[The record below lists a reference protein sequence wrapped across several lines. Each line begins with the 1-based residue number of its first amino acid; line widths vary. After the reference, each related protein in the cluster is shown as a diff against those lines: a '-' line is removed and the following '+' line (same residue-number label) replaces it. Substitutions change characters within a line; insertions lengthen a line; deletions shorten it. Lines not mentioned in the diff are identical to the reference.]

1 MIKKHLI
8 LLELK
13 RGLAQMIVIKRDGR
27 KVEFDLSKIIS
38 AINKAVISAG
48 TGVGIPKKVADMVL
62 KTLQEENK
70 DEVSIEHIQDLV
82 EISLM
87 KLNPDVAKCYILYR
101 DTRSRERSRRS
112 EINKKIAELI
122 KIDASESDTKREN
135 ANIDGDTMCGSML
148 KIGGTVTKE
157 YFFNNIIDTRFKKLH
172 EDGQIHIH
180 DADLALFTINCL
192 HIDLKKLLAD
202 GFSTGH
208 GFLRSPTTIQSAAT
222 LACIALQSNQN
233 DCFGGQAYPSIDY
246 DLAPYVA
253 KSFVRNVVEHLRS
266 ILSMTEPKHVYDYTG
281 YKTDV
286 LPVLDKYIKK
296 HGHIINYDDS
306 KIIRY
311 TLSDYLKKVDS
322 HFELTED
329 VFDKIWEC
337 AYTKTDRDTYQAME
351 AMQHNFCTLQ
361 SRSGGQTP
369 FSSINFGTDT
379 SEEGRMVTKNI
390 LLNVKAGL
398 GSGETAIFP
407 ISIFKILKGVTDKG
421 SKNYD
426 LFRLACEVSAVRAF
440 PNFVNVSAPMNFK
453 YYVPGRPETEI
464 ATMGALTGDSVI
476 YLNYKDAV
484 PVPSDS
490 AIYFE
495 NIKFKEMERFLVS
508 HNLTKTK
515 EPIKFD
521 ENTYY
526 YNLVPGVRTHDSG
539 VICRLFPEGTEIKKF
554 MVFKDPNLKW
564 LKIKYRAYSALGSD
578 QRVIIV
584 TDDHPLPVKKD
595 GDKRF
600 VRTLARDIQVGDQL
614 LSSISLS
621 DNFCAYSCEVTEIVE
636 LHEQYIGYDI
646 ETSTD
651 RFDVDGIVSHNCRTR
666 VIGNH
671 YDKNHQQTSGRGNLF
686 FTTINLPYIALEALE
701 KYPDDEALRYHE
713 FMKILDERIDDAMEV
728 NRQRFE
734 YISHR
739 KAKNLPFLMG
749 QHLYIGSE
757 NLGPEDEIGEVI
769 KQGSISVGF
778 IGLAETLTALF
789 GKHHG
794 ESEKSQQYGLAI
806 VGHMND
812 LMHKFSEEENMNY
825 SLFATPAEGCSG
837 RLLKACRKRFG
848 IVPGVTDKL
857 YFTNSIHVPVS
868 YKISAFDK
876 VNIEAPYHP
885 LCEAGI
891 IGYIELDYDAT
902 KNIDAFE
909 TLVNHMADSGM
920 TYFSI
925 NHPVDHDPVCGYF
938 GYIPVGGVCPRC
950 GRKEGEGV
958 TVRKLLSLKSYSP
971 TPEFAIDR
979 DMLELDD
986 IVPNDL

>member
-1 MIKKHLI
+1 
-8 LLELK
+8 
-13 RGLAQMIVIKRDGR
+13 MIVIKRDGR

-38 AINKAVISAG
+38 ATSKAVISAG
-48 TGVGIPKKVADMVL
+48 TGIGIPKKVADMVL
-62 KTLQEENK
+62 ETLQKENNA
-70 DEVSIEHIQDLV
+70 EITIEHIQDLV

-101 DTRSRERSRRS
+101 DTRSRERSKRS

-157 YFFNNIIDTRFKKLH
+157 YFFDNIIDTRFKKLH
-172 EDGQIHIH
+172 ENGQIHIH

-192 HIDLKKLLAD
+192 HINLKKLLAE

-208 GFLRSPTTIQSAAT
+208 GYLRSPTTIQSAAT

-266 ILSMTEPKHVYDYTG
+266 ILSMTEPEDVYNYTG

-296 HGHIINYDDS
+296 NEHIMNYDGY
-306 KIIRY
+306 KIIRH
-311 TLSDYLKKVDS
+311 TLSDYLKKKGS
-322 HFELTED
+322 TFELTTD
-329 VFDKIWEC
+329 IFDKIC
-337 AYTKTDRDTYQAME
+337 KYALSKTDRDTYQAME

-453 YYVPGRPETEI
+453 YYIPGRPETEI
-464 ATMGALTGDSVI
+464 ATMG
-476 YLNYKDAV
+476 
-484 PVPSDS
+484 
-490 AIYFE
+490 
-495 NIKFKEMERFLVS
+495 
-508 HNLTKTK
+508 
-515 EPIKFD
+515 
-521 ENTYY
+521 
-526 YNLVPGVRTHDSG
+526 
-539 VICRLFPEGTEIKKF
+539 
-554 MVFKDPNLKW
+554 
-564 LKIKYRAYSALGSD
+564 
-578 QRVIIV
+578 
-584 TDDHPLPVKKD
+584 
-595 GDKRF
+595 
-600 VRTLARDIQVGDQL
+600 
-614 LSSISLS
+614 
-621 DNFCAYSCEVTEIVE
+621 
-636 LHEQYIGYDI
+636 
-646 ETSTD
+646 
-651 RFDVDGIVSHNCRTR
+651 CRTR

-671 YDKNHQQTSGRGNLF
+671 YDKNHQQTTGRGNLF

-701 KYPDDEALRYHE
+701 KYPDDEAARYHE

-794 ESEKSQQYGLAI
+794 ESEKSQQYGLTI
-806 VGHMND
+806 IGHMND

-857 YFTNSIHVPVS
+857 YLTNSVHVPVS

-909 TLVNHMADSGM
+909 TLVNYMADSGM

-979 DMLELDD
+979 DMLALDD
-986 IVPNDL
+986 AVPNDL

>member
-38 AINKAVISAG
+38 ATSKAVISAG
-48 TGVGIPKKVADMVL
+48 TGIGIPKKVADMVL
-62 KTLQEENK
+62 ETLQKENN
-70 DEVSIEHIQDLV
+70 DEITIEHIQDLV

-101 DTRSRERSRRS
+101 DTRSRERSKRS

-157 YFFNNIIDTRFKKLH
+157 YFFDNIIDTRFKKLH
-172 EDGQIHIH
+172 ENGQIHIH

-192 HIDLKKLLAD
+192 HINLKKLLAE

-208 GFLRSPTTIQSAAT
+208 GYLRSPTTIQSAAT

-266 ILSMTEPKHVYDYTG
+266 ILSMTEPEDVYNYTG

-296 HGHIINYDDS
+296 HEHIMNYDGYE
-306 KIIRY
+306 IIRH
-311 TLSDYLKKVDS
+311 TLSDYLKKKGS
-322 HFELTED
+322 TFELTTD
-329 VFDKIWEC
+329 IFDKIC
-337 AYTKTDRDTYQAME
+337 KYALSKTDRDTYQAME

-421 SKNYD
+421 NKNYD

-464 ATMGALTGDSVI
+464 ATMG
-476 YLNYKDAV
+476 
-484 PVPSDS
+484 
-490 AIYFE
+490 
-495 NIKFKEMERFLVS
+495 
-508 HNLTKTK
+508 
-515 EPIKFD
+515 
-521 ENTYY
+521 
-526 YNLVPGVRTHDSG
+526 
-539 VICRLFPEGTEIKKF
+539 
-554 MVFKDPNLKW
+554 
-564 LKIKYRAYSALGSD
+564 
-578 QRVIIV
+578 
-584 TDDHPLPVKKD
+584 
-595 GDKRF
+595 
-600 VRTLARDIQVGDQL
+600 
-614 LSSISLS
+614 
-621 DNFCAYSCEVTEIVE
+621 
-636 LHEQYIGYDI
+636 
-646 ETSTD
+646 
-651 RFDVDGIVSHNCRTR
+651 CRTR

-701 KYPDDEALRYHE
+701 KYPDDEAARYHE

-794 ESEKSQQYGLAI
+794 ESEKSQQYGLTI
-806 VGHMND
+806 IGHMND

-857 YFTNSIHVPVS
+857 YLTNSVHVPVS

-909 TLVNHMADSGM
+909 TLVNYMADSGM

-958 TVRKLLSLKSYSP
+958 TVRKLLSLRSYSP

-986 IVPNDL
+986 VVPNEL

>member
-1 MIKKHLI
+1 
-8 LLELK
+8 
-13 RGLAQMIVIKRDGR
+13 MIVIKRDGR

-38 AINKAVISAG
+38 ATSKAVISAG
-48 TGVGIPKKVADMVL
+48 TGIGIPKKVADMVL
-62 KTLQEENK
+62 ETLQKENN
-70 DEVSIEHIQDLV
+70 DEITIEHIQDLV

-101 DTRSRERSRRS
+101 DTRSRERSKRS

-157 YFFNNIIDTRFKKLH
+157 YFFDNIIDTRFKKLH
-172 EDGQIHIH
+172 ENGQIHIH

-192 HIDLKKLLAD
+192 HINLKKLLAE

-208 GFLRSPTTIQSAAT
+208 GYLRSPTTIQSAAT

-266 ILSMTEPKHVYDYTG
+266 ILSMTEPEDVYDYTG

-296 HGHIINYDDS
+296 NEHIMNYDGY
-306 KIIRY
+306 KIIRH
-311 TLSDYLKKVDS
+311 TLSDYLKKKGS
-322 HFELTED
+322 TFELTTD
-329 VFDKIWEC
+329 IFDKIC
-337 AYTKTDRDTYQAME
+337 KYALSKTDRDTYQAME

-464 ATMGALTGDSVI
+464 ATMG
-476 YLNYKDAV
+476 
-484 PVPSDS
+484 
-490 AIYFE
+490 
-495 NIKFKEMERFLVS
+495 
-508 HNLTKTK
+508 
-515 EPIKFD
+515 
-521 ENTYY
+521 
-526 YNLVPGVRTHDSG
+526 
-539 VICRLFPEGTEIKKF
+539 
-554 MVFKDPNLKW
+554 
-564 LKIKYRAYSALGSD
+564 
-578 QRVIIV
+578 
-584 TDDHPLPVKKD
+584 
-595 GDKRF
+595 
-600 VRTLARDIQVGDQL
+600 
-614 LSSISLS
+614 
-621 DNFCAYSCEVTEIVE
+621 
-636 LHEQYIGYDI
+636 
-646 ETSTD
+646 
-651 RFDVDGIVSHNCRTR
+651 CRTR

-671 YDKNHQQTSGRGNLF
+671 YDKNHQQTTGRGNLF

-701 KYPDDEALRYHE
+701 KYPDDEAARYHE

-794 ESEKSQQYGLAI
+794 ESEKSQQYGLTI
-806 VGHMND
+806 IGHMND

-857 YFTNSIHVPVS
+857 YLTNSVHVPVS

-909 TLVNHMADSGM
+909 TLVNYMADSGM

-958 TVRKLLSLKSYSP
+958 TVRKLLSLRSYSP

-979 DMLELDD
+979 DMLALDD
-986 IVPNDL
+986 AVPNEL

>member
-1 MIKKHLI
+1 
-8 LLELK
+8 
-13 RGLAQMIVIKRDGR
+13 MIVIKRDGR

-38 AINKAVISAG
+38 ATSKAVISAG
-48 TGVGIPKKVADMVL
+48 TGIGIPKKVADMVL
-62 KTLQEENK
+62 KTLQEENN
-70 DEVSIEHIQDLV
+70 DEITIEHIQDLV
-82 EISLM
+82 EVSLM

-101 DTRSRERSRRS
+101 DTRSRERSKRS

-157 YFFNNIIDTRFKKLH
+157 YFFDNIIDTRFKKLH
-172 EDGQIHIH
+172 ENGQIHIH

-192 HIDLKKLLAD
+192 HINLKKLLAE

-208 GFLRSPTTIQSAAT
+208 GYLRSPTTIQSAAT

-266 ILSMTEPKHVYDYTG
+266 ILSMTEPEDVYNYTG

-296 HGHIINYDDS
+296 NEHIMNYDGY
-306 KIIRY
+306 KIIRH
-311 TLSDYLKKVDS
+311 TLSDYLKKKGS
-322 HFELTED
+322 TFELTTD
-329 VFDKIWEC
+329 IFDKIC
-337 AYTKTDRDTYQAME
+337 KYALSKTDRDTYQAME

-464 ATMGALTGDSVI
+464 ATMG
-476 YLNYKDAV
+476 
-484 PVPSDS
+484 
-490 AIYFE
+490 
-495 NIKFKEMERFLVS
+495 
-508 HNLTKTK
+508 
-515 EPIKFD
+515 
-521 ENTYY
+521 
-526 YNLVPGVRTHDSG
+526 
-539 VICRLFPEGTEIKKF
+539 
-554 MVFKDPNLKW
+554 
-564 LKIKYRAYSALGSD
+564 
-578 QRVIIV
+578 
-584 TDDHPLPVKKD
+584 
-595 GDKRF
+595 
-600 VRTLARDIQVGDQL
+600 
-614 LSSISLS
+614 
-621 DNFCAYSCEVTEIVE
+621 
-636 LHEQYIGYDI
+636 
-646 ETSTD
+646 
-651 RFDVDGIVSHNCRTR
+651 CRTR

-701 KYPDDEALRYHE
+701 KYPDDEAARYHE

-794 ESEKSQQYGLAI
+794 ESEKSQQYGLTI
-806 VGHMND
+806 IGHMND

-848 IVPGVTDKL
+848 IVPGVTDKPYL
-857 YFTNSIHVPVS
+857 TNSVHVPVS

-909 TLVNHMADSGM
+909 TLVNYMADSGM

-958 TVRKLLSLKSYSP
+958 TVRKLLSLRSYSP

-979 DMLELDD
+979 DMLALDD
-986 IVPNDL
+986 AVPNDL

>member
-1 MIKKHLI
+1 
-8 LLELK
+8 
-13 RGLAQMIVIKRDGR
+13 MIVIKRDGR

-38 AINKAVISAG
+38 ATSKAVISAG
-48 TGVGIPKKVADMVL
+48 TGIGIPKKVADMVL
-62 KTLQEENK
+62 ETLQKENNA
-70 DEVSIEHIQDLV
+70 EITIEHIQDLV

-101 DTRSRERSRRS
+101 DTRSRERSKRS

-157 YFFNNIIDTRFKKLH
+157 YFFDNIIDTRFKKLH
-172 EDGQIHIH
+172 ENGQIHIH

-192 HIDLKKLLAD
+192 HINLKKLLAE

-208 GFLRSPTTIQSAAT
+208 GYLRSPTTIQSAAT

-266 ILSMTEPKHVYDYTG
+266 ILSMTEPEDVYNYTG

-296 HGHIINYDDS
+296 NEHIMNYDGY
-306 KIIRY
+306 KIIRH
-311 TLSDYLKKVDS
+311 TLSDYLKKKGS
-322 HFELTED
+322 TFELTTD
-329 VFDKIWEC
+329 IFDKIC
-337 AYTKTDRDTYQAME
+337 KYALSKTDRDTYQAME

-464 ATMGALTGDSVI
+464 ATMG
-476 YLNYKDAV
+476 
-484 PVPSDS
+484 
-490 AIYFE
+490 
-495 NIKFKEMERFLVS
+495 
-508 HNLTKTK
+508 
-515 EPIKFD
+515 
-521 ENTYY
+521 
-526 YNLVPGVRTHDSG
+526 
-539 VICRLFPEGTEIKKF
+539 
-554 MVFKDPNLKW
+554 
-564 LKIKYRAYSALGSD
+564 
-578 QRVIIV
+578 
-584 TDDHPLPVKKD
+584 
-595 GDKRF
+595 
-600 VRTLARDIQVGDQL
+600 
-614 LSSISLS
+614 
-621 DNFCAYSCEVTEIVE
+621 
-636 LHEQYIGYDI
+636 
-646 ETSTD
+646 
-651 RFDVDGIVSHNCRTR
+651 CRTR

-701 KYPDDEALRYHE
+701 KYPDDEAARYHE

-794 ESEKSQQYGLAI
+794 ESEKSQQYGLTI
-806 VGHMND
+806 IGHMND

-857 YFTNSIHVPVS
+857 YLTNSVHVPVS

-909 TLVNHMADSGM
+909 TLVNYMADSGM

-979 DMLELDD
+979 DMLALDD
-986 IVPNDL
+986 AVPNAL

>member
-1 MIKKHLI
+1 
-8 LLELK
+8 
-13 RGLAQMIVIKRDGR
+13 MIVIKRDGR

-38 AINKAVISAG
+38 ATSKAVVSAG
-48 TGVGIPKKVADMVL
+48 TGIGIPKKVADMVL
-62 KTLQEENK
+62 ETLQKENN
-70 DEVSIEHIQDLV
+70 DEISIEHIQDLV

-101 DTRSRERSRRS
+101 DTRSRERSKRS

-157 YFFNNIIDTRFKKLH
+157 YFFDNIIDTRFKKLH
-172 EDGQIHIH
+172 ENGQIHIH

-192 HIDLKKLLAD
+192 HINLKKLLAE

-208 GFLRSPTTIQSAAT
+208 GYLRSPTTIQSAAT

-322 HFELTED
+322 HFELTQD
-329 VFDKIWEC
+329 VFDKIWEY

-453 YYVPGRPETEI
+453 YYVPGKPETEI
-464 ATMGALTGDSVI
+464 ATMGALTGSSGIYIDFRKAFPNTSYSVN
-476 YLNYKDAV
+476 L
-484 PVPSDS
+484 
-490 AIYFE
+490 FE
-495 NIKFKEMERFLVS
+495 PNVTFEKMEKFLVS
-508 HNLTKTK
+508 RKLTETT

-526 YNLVPGVRTHDSG
+526 YNLVPGVQTADELSETG
-539 VICRLFPEGTEIKKF
+539 YATIKKF
-554 MVFKDPNLKW
+554 MVFKDPKLKW
-564 LKIKYRAYSALGSD
+564 LEIKYEITYTSYKKEIHS
-578 QRVIIV
+578 IIV
-584 TDDHPLPVKKD
+584 TDDHPLPIWKD
-595 GDKRF
+595 GAF
-600 VRTLARDIQVGDQL
+600 VRTLARDIQVNDRL
-614 LSSISLS
+614 T
-621 DNFCAYSCEVTEIVE
+621 SCTGRLNKVVEITE
-636 LHEQYIGYDI
+636 LTEQYVGYDI

-651 RFDVDGIVSHNCRTR
+651 RFNVNDIVSHNCRTR

-701 KYPDDEALRYHE
+701 KYPDDEATRYHE
-713 FMKILDERIDDAMEV
+713 FMRILDERIDDAMEV

-806 VGHMND
+806 IGHMND

-857 YFTNSIHVPVS
+857 YLTNSVHVPVS

-909 TLVNHMADSGM
+909 TLVNYMADSGM

-958 TVRKLLSLKSYSP
+958 TVRKLLSLRSYSP

-979 DMLELDD
+979 DMLALDD
-986 IVPNDL
+986 AVPNDL

>member
-526 YNLVPGVRTHDSG
+526 YNLVPGVRTRDSG

>member
-1 MIKKHLI
+1 
-8 LLELK
+8 
-13 RGLAQMIVIKRDGR
+13 MIVIKRDGR

-38 AINKAVISAG
+38 ATSKAVISAG
-48 TGVGIPKKVADMVL
+48 TGIGIPKKVADMVL
-62 KTLQEENK
+62 ETLQKENNA
-70 DEVSIEHIQDLV
+70 EITIEHIQDLV

-101 DTRSRERSRRS
+101 DTRSRERSKRS

-157 YFFNNIIDTRFKKLH
+157 YFFDNIIDTRFKKLH
-172 EDGQIHIH
+172 ENGQIHIH

-192 HIDLKKLLAD
+192 HINLKKLLAE

-208 GFLRSPTTIQSAAT
+208 GYLRSPTTIQSAAT

-266 ILSMTEPKHVYDYTG
+266 ILSMTEPEDVYDYTG

-296 HGHIINYDDS
+296 NEHIMNYDGY
-306 KIIRY
+306 KIIRH
-311 TLSDYLKKVDS
+311 TLSDYLKKKGS
-322 HFELTED
+322 TFELTTD
-329 VFDKIWEC
+329 IFDKIC
-337 AYTKTDRDTYQAME
+337 KYALSKTDRDTYQAME

-464 ATMGALTGDSVI
+464 ATMG
-476 YLNYKDAV
+476 
-484 PVPSDS
+484 
-490 AIYFE
+490 
-495 NIKFKEMERFLVS
+495 
-508 HNLTKTK
+508 
-515 EPIKFD
+515 
-521 ENTYY
+521 
-526 YNLVPGVRTHDSG
+526 
-539 VICRLFPEGTEIKKF
+539 
-554 MVFKDPNLKW
+554 
-564 LKIKYRAYSALGSD
+564 
-578 QRVIIV
+578 
-584 TDDHPLPVKKD
+584 
-595 GDKRF
+595 
-600 VRTLARDIQVGDQL
+600 
-614 LSSISLS
+614 
-621 DNFCAYSCEVTEIVE
+621 
-636 LHEQYIGYDI
+636 
-646 ETSTD
+646 
-651 RFDVDGIVSHNCRTR
+651 CRTR

-701 KYPDDEALRYHE
+701 KYPDDEAARYHE

-794 ESEKSQQYGLAI
+794 ESEKSQQYGLTI
-806 VGHMND
+806 IGHMND

-857 YFTNSIHVPVS
+857 YLTNSVHVPVS

-909 TLVNHMADSGM
+909 TLVNYMADSGM

-979 DMLELDD
+979 DMLALDD
-986 IVPNDL
+986 AVPNDL

>member
-1 MIKKHLI
+1 
-8 LLELK
+8 
-13 RGLAQMIVIKRDGR
+13 MIVIKRDGR

-38 AINKAVISAG
+38 ATSKAVISAG
-48 TGVGIPKKVADMVL
+48 TGIGIPKKVADMVL
-62 KTLQEENK
+62 KTLQEENN
-70 DEVSIEHIQDLV
+70 DEITIEHIQDLV

-101 DTRSRERSRRS
+101 DTRSRERSKRS

-157 YFFNNIIDTRFKKLH
+157 YFFDNIIDTRFKKLH
-172 EDGQIHIH
+172 ENGQIHIH

-192 HIDLKKLLAD
+192 HINLKKLLAE

-208 GFLRSPTTIQSAAT
+208 GYLRSPTTIQSAAT

-266 ILSMTEPKHVYDYTG
+266 ILSMTEPEDVYDYTG

-296 HGHIINYDDS
+296 NEHIMNYDGY
-306 KIIRY
+306 KIIRH
-311 TLSDYLKKVDS
+311 TLSDYLKKKGS
-322 HFELTED
+322 TFELTTD
-329 VFDKIWEC
+329 IFDKIC
-337 AYTKTDRDTYQAME
+337 KYALSKTDRDTYQAME

-453 YYVPGRPETEI
+453 YYIPGRPETEI
-464 ATMGALTGDSVI
+464 ATMG
-476 YLNYKDAV
+476 
-484 PVPSDS
+484 
-490 AIYFE
+490 
-495 NIKFKEMERFLVS
+495 
-508 HNLTKTK
+508 
-515 EPIKFD
+515 
-521 ENTYY
+521 
-526 YNLVPGVRTHDSG
+526 
-539 VICRLFPEGTEIKKF
+539 
-554 MVFKDPNLKW
+554 
-564 LKIKYRAYSALGSD
+564 
-578 QRVIIV
+578 
-584 TDDHPLPVKKD
+584 
-595 GDKRF
+595 
-600 VRTLARDIQVGDQL
+600 
-614 LSSISLS
+614 
-621 DNFCAYSCEVTEIVE
+621 
-636 LHEQYIGYDI
+636 
-646 ETSTD
+646 
-651 RFDVDGIVSHNCRTR
+651 CRTR

-701 KYPDDEALRYHE
+701 KYPDDEAARYHE

-794 ESEKSQQYGLAI
+794 ESEKSQQYGLTI
-806 VGHMND
+806 IGHMND

-857 YFTNSIHVPVS
+857 YLTNSVHVPVS

-909 TLVNHMADSGM
+909 TLVNYMADSGM

-958 TVRKLLSLKSYSP
+958 TVRKLLSLRSYSP

-979 DMLELDD
+979 DMLALDD
-986 IVPNDL
+986 AVPNDL

>member
-1 MIKKHLI
+1 MF
-8 LLELK
+8 
-13 RGLAQMIVIKRDGR
+13 R
-27 KVEFDLSKIIS
+27 
-38 AINKAVISAG
+38 
-48 TGVGIPKKVADMVL
+48 
-62 KTLQEENK
+62 
-70 DEVSIEHIQDLV
+70 
-82 EISLM
+82 
-87 KLNPDVAKCYILYR
+87 
-101 DTRSRERSRRS
+101 
-112 EINKKIAELI
+112 
-122 KIDASESDTKREN
+122 
-135 ANIDGDTMCGSML
+135 
-148 KIGGTVTKE
+148 
-157 YFFNNIIDTRFKKLH
+157 
-172 EDGQIHIH
+172 
-180 DADLALFTINCL
+180 
-192 HIDLKKLLAD
+192 
-202 GFSTGH
+202 
-208 GFLRSPTTIQSAAT
+208 AAT

-266 ILSMTEPKHVYDYTG
+266 ILSMTEPEDVYNYTG

-296 HGHIINYDDS
+296 NEHIMNYDGY
-306 KIIRY
+306 KIIRH
-311 TLSDYLKKVDS
+311 TLSDYLKKKGS
-322 HFELTED
+322 TFELTTD
-329 VFDKIWEC
+329 IFDKIC
-337 AYTKTDRDTYQAME
+337 KYALSKTDRDTYQAME

-464 ATMGALTGDSVI
+464 ATMG
-476 YLNYKDAV
+476 
-484 PVPSDS
+484 
-490 AIYFE
+490 
-495 NIKFKEMERFLVS
+495 
-508 HNLTKTK
+508 
-515 EPIKFD
+515 
-521 ENTYY
+521 
-526 YNLVPGVRTHDSG
+526 
-539 VICRLFPEGTEIKKF
+539 
-554 MVFKDPNLKW
+554 
-564 LKIKYRAYSALGSD
+564 
-578 QRVIIV
+578 
-584 TDDHPLPVKKD
+584 
-595 GDKRF
+595 
-600 VRTLARDIQVGDQL
+600 
-614 LSSISLS
+614 
-621 DNFCAYSCEVTEIVE
+621 
-636 LHEQYIGYDI
+636 
-646 ETSTD
+646 
-651 RFDVDGIVSHNCRTR
+651 CRTR

-701 KYPDDEALRYHE
+701 KYPDDEAARYHE

-794 ESEKSQQYGLAI
+794 ESEKSQQYGLTI
-806 VGHMND
+806 IGHMND

-857 YFTNSIHVPVS
+857 YLTNSVHVPVS

-909 TLVNHMADSGM
+909 TLVNYMADSGM

-958 TVRKLLSLKSYSP
+958 TVRKLLSLRSYSP

-979 DMLELDD
+979 DMLALDD
-986 IVPNDL
+986 AVPNEL

>member
-1 MIKKHLI
+1 
-8 LLELK
+8 
-13 RGLAQMIVIKRDGR
+13 MIVIKRDGR

-38 AINKAVISAG
+38 ATSKAVISVG
-48 TGVGIPKKVADMVL
+48 TGIDIPKKVADMVL

-70 DEVSIEHIQDLV
+70 DEITIEHIQDLV
-82 EISLM
+82 EIALM

-101 DTRSRERSRRS
+101 DTRSRERSKRS

-157 YFFNNIIDTRFKKLH
+157 YFFDNIIDTRFKKLH
-172 EDGQIHIH
+172 ENGQIHIH

-192 HIDLKKLLAD
+192 HINLKKLLAE

-208 GFLRSPTTIQSAAT
+208 GYLRSPTTIQSAAT

-266 ILSMTEPKHVYDYTG
+266 ILSMTEPEDVYNYTG

-296 HGHIINYDDS
+296 HEHIMNHDGKNFIQC
-306 KIIRY
+306 
-311 TLSDYLKKVDS
+311 TLSDYLKKKGS
-322 HFELTED
+322 SFELTTD
-329 VFDKIWEC
+329 VFDKICKYAE
-337 AYTKTDRDTYQAME
+337 TKTDRDTYQAME

-421 SKNYD
+421 NKNYD

-464 ATMGALTGDSVI
+464 ATMGALTGSSVLHVDTDDASI
-476 YLNYKDAV
+476 DIPFKNLESYLLQNK
-484 PVPSDS
+484 
-490 AIYFE
+490 
-495 NIKFKEMERFLVS
+495 
-508 HNLTKTK
+508 LTTTTRKQ
-515 EPIKFD
+515 FD
-521 ENTYY
+521 EYTYY
-526 YNLVPGVRTHDSG
+526 YDLVDGVYTRDSLADDNKA
-539 VICRLFPEGTEIKKF
+539 RIKRF
-554 MVFKDPNLKW
+554 MVFNDPKLKW
-564 LKIKYRAYSALGSD
+564 IIIKFVVTAMSLRHVPSSTYTNY
-578 QRVIIV
+578 IIV
-584 TDDHPLPVKKD
+584 TSDHPLPVINEY
-595 GDKRF
+595 GNT
-600 VRTLARDIQVGDQL
+600 VRTRADEIKVGDL
-614 LSSISLS
+614 LVPARNPYAST
-621 DNFCAYSCEVTEIVE
+621 CEVCSIEE
-636 LHEQYIGYDI
+636 CNEQYIGYDI

-651 RFDVDGIVSHNCRTR
+651 RFDTESIVSHNCRTR

-701 KYPDDEALRYHE
+701 KYPDDEAARYHE

-794 ESEKSQQYGLAI
+794 ESEKSQQYGLTI
-806 VGHMND
+806 IGHMND

-857 YFTNSIHVPVS
+857 YLTNSVHVPVS

-909 TLVNHMADSGM
+909 MLVNHMADSGM

-958 TVRKLLSLKSYSP
+958 TVRRLLSLRSYSP

-979 DMLELDD
+979 DMLALDD
-986 IVPNDL
+986 AVPNEL

>member
-1 MIKKHLI
+1 
-8 LLELK
+8 
-13 RGLAQMIVIKRDGR
+13 MIVIKRDGR

-38 AINKAVISAG
+38 ATSKAVISAG
-48 TGVGIPKKVADMVL
+48 TGIGIPKKVADMVL
-62 KTLQEENK
+62 KTLQEENN
-70 DEVSIEHIQDLV
+70 DEISIEHIQDLV

-101 DTRSRERSRRS
+101 DTRSRERSKRS

-157 YFFNNIIDTRFKKLH
+157 YFFDNIIDTRFKKLH
-172 EDGQIHIH
+172 ENGQIHIH

-192 HIDLKKLLAD
+192 HINLKKLLAE

-208 GFLRSPTTIQSAAT
+208 GYLRSPTTIQSAAT

-266 ILSMTEPKHVYDYTG
+266 ILSMTEPEDVYNYTG

-296 HGHIINYDDS
+296 NEHIMNYDGY
-306 KIIRY
+306 KIIRH
-311 TLSDYLKKVDS
+311 TLSDYLKKKGS
-322 HFELTED
+322 TFELTTD
-329 VFDKIWEC
+329 IFDKIC
-337 AYTKTDRDTYQAME
+337 KYALSKTDRDTYQAME

-453 YYVPGRPETEI
+453 YYIPGRPETEI
-464 ATMGALTGDSVI
+464 ATMGALTGSSGIYIDYREAFPNTSYSVD
-476 YLNYKDAV
+476 L
-484 PVPSDS
+484 
-490 AIYFE
+490 FE
-495 NIKFKEMERFLVS
+495 PNVTFEKMEKFLVS
-508 HNLTKTK
+508 RKLTETT

-526 YNLVPGVRTHDSG
+526 YNLVPGVQTADELSETG
-539 VICRLFPEGTEIKKF
+539 YATIKKF

-564 LKIKYRAYSALGSD
+564 YQIHYSVREYAPNHEIFSS
-578 QRVIIV
+578 RSSSIIV
-584 TDDHPLPVKKD
+584 TDDHPLPVLD
-595 GDKRF
+595 ALGNP
-600 VRTLARDIQVGDQL
+600 VRTLAKDIKVGDL
-614 LSSISLS
+614 LVPTG
-621 DNFCAYSCEVTEIVE
+621 NTYAYECEVYKIEPITDK
-636 LHEQYIGYDI
+636 QYVGYDI

-651 RFDVDGIVSHNCRTR
+651 RFNVNDIVSHNCRTR

-701 KYPDDEALRYHE
+701 KYPDDEAARYHE

-794 ESEKSQQYGLAI
+794 ESEKSQQYGLTI
-806 VGHMND
+806 IGHMND

-857 YFTNSIHVPVS
+857 YLTNSVHVPVS

-909 TLVNHMADSGM
+909 TLVNYMADSGM

-958 TVRKLLSLKSYSP
+958 TVRKLLSLRSYSP

-979 DMLELDD
+979 DMLALDD
-986 IVPNDL
+986 AVPNEL

>member
-1 MIKKHLI
+1 
-8 LLELK
+8 
-13 RGLAQMIVIKRDGR
+13 MIVIKRDGR

-38 AINKAVISAG
+38 ATSKAVISAG
-48 TGVGIPKKVADMVL
+48 TGIGIPKKVADMVL
-62 KTLQEENK
+62 ETLQKENNA
-70 DEVSIEHIQDLV
+70 EITIEHIQDLV

-101 DTRSRERSRRS
+101 DTRSRERSKRS

-157 YFFNNIIDTRFKKLH
+157 YFFDNIIDTRFKKLH
-172 EDGQIHIH
+172 ENGQIHIH

-192 HIDLKKLLAD
+192 HINLKKLLAE

-208 GFLRSPTTIQSAAT
+208 GYLRSPTTIQSAAT

-266 ILSMTEPKHVYDYTG
+266 ILSMTEPEDVYDYTG

-296 HGHIINYDDS
+296 NEHIMNYDGY
-306 KIIRY
+306 KIIRH
-311 TLSDYLKKVDS
+311 TLSDYLKKKGS
-322 HFELTED
+322 TFELTTD
-329 VFDKIWEC
+329 IFDKIC
-337 AYTKTDRDTYQAME
+337 KYALSKTDRDTYQAME

-464 ATMGALTGDSVI
+464 ATMGALTGKSVLHVDTDDASI
-476 YLNYKDAV
+476 DIPFKNLESYLLQNK
-484 PVPSDS
+484 
-490 AIYFE
+490 
-495 NIKFKEMERFLVS
+495 
-508 HNLTKTK
+508 LTTTTTRKQ
-515 EPIKFD
+515 FD
-521 ENTYY
+521 EYTYY
-526 YNLVPGVRTHDSG
+526 YDLVDGVYTRDSLADDNKA
-539 VICRLFPEGTEIKKF
+539 RIKRF
-554 MVFKDPNLKW
+554 MVFDDPKLKW
-564 LKIKYRAYSALGSD
+564 IIIKFAVKAMSLRHVPLFTYTNY
-578 QRVIIV
+578 IIV
-584 TDDHPLPVKKD
+584 TSDHPLPVINEY
-595 GDKRF
+595 GNT
-600 VRTLARDIQVGDQL
+600 VRTRADEIKVGDL
-614 LSSISLS
+614 LVPAR
-621 DNFCAYSCEVTEIVE
+621 NPYAFTCEVYSIEE
-636 LHEQYIGYDI
+636 CKEQYIGYDI

-651 RFDVDGIVSHNCRTR
+651 RFDTESIVSHNCRTR

-701 KYPDDEALRYHE
+701 KYPDDEAARYHE

-794 ESEKSQQYGLAI
+794 ESEKSQQYGLTI
-806 VGHMND
+806 IGHMND

-857 YFTNSIHVPVS
+857 YLTNSVHVPVS

-909 TLVNHMADSGM
+909 TLVNYMADSGM

-958 TVRKLLSLKSYSP
+958 TVRKLLSLRSYSP

-979 DMLELDD
+979 DMLALDD
-986 IVPNDL
+986 AVPNEL

>member
-1 MIKKHLI
+1 
-8 LLELK
+8 
-13 RGLAQMIVIKRDGR
+13 MIVIKRDGR

-38 AINKAVISAG
+38 ATSKAVISAG
-48 TGVGIPKKVADMVL
+48 TGIGIPKKVADMVL
-62 KTLQEENK
+62 ETLQKENN
-70 DEVSIEHIQDLV
+70 DEITIEHIQDLV

-101 DTRSRERSRRS
+101 DTRSRERSKRS

-157 YFFNNIIDTRFKKLH
+157 YFFDNIIDTRFKKLH
-172 EDGQIHIH
+172 ENGQIHIH

-192 HIDLKKLLAD
+192 HINLKKLLAE

-208 GFLRSPTTIQSAAT
+208 GYLRSPTTIQSAAT

-266 ILSMTEPKHVYDYTG
+266 ILSMTEPEDVYDYTG

-296 HGHIINYDDS
+296 NEHIMNYDGY
-306 KIIRY
+306 KIIRH
-311 TLSDYLKKVDS
+311 TLSDYLKKKGS
-322 HFELTED
+322 TFELTTD
-329 VFDKIWEC
+329 IFDKIC
-337 AYTKTDRDTYQAME
+337 KYALSKTDRDTYQAME

-464 ATMGALTGDSVI
+464 ATMG
-476 YLNYKDAV
+476 
-484 PVPSDS
+484 
-490 AIYFE
+490 
-495 NIKFKEMERFLVS
+495 
-508 HNLTKTK
+508 
-515 EPIKFD
+515 
-521 ENTYY
+521 
-526 YNLVPGVRTHDSG
+526 
-539 VICRLFPEGTEIKKF
+539 
-554 MVFKDPNLKW
+554 
-564 LKIKYRAYSALGSD
+564 
-578 QRVIIV
+578 
-584 TDDHPLPVKKD
+584 
-595 GDKRF
+595 
-600 VRTLARDIQVGDQL
+600 
-614 LSSISLS
+614 
-621 DNFCAYSCEVTEIVE
+621 
-636 LHEQYIGYDI
+636 
-646 ETSTD
+646 
-651 RFDVDGIVSHNCRTR
+651 CRTR

-701 KYPDDEALRYHE
+701 KYPDDEAARYHE

-794 ESEKSQQYGLAI
+794 ESEKSQQYGLTI
-806 VGHMND
+806 IGHMND

-857 YFTNSIHVPVS
+857 YLTNSVHVPVS

-909 TLVNHMADSGM
+909 TLVNYMADSGM

-979 DMLELDD
+979 DMLALDD
-986 IVPNDL
+986 AVPNEL

>member
-1 MIKKHLI
+1 
-8 LLELK
+8 
-13 RGLAQMIVIKRDGR
+13 MIVIKRDGR

-38 AINKAVISAG
+38 ATSKAVISAG
-48 TGVGIPKKVADMVL
+48 TGIGIPKKVADMVL
-62 KTLQEENK
+62 KTLQEENN
-70 DEVSIEHIQDLV
+70 DEISIEHIQDLV

-101 DTRSRERSRRS
+101 DTRSRERSKRS

-157 YFFNNIIDTRFKKLH
+157 YFFDNIIDTRFKKLH
-172 EDGQIHIH
+172 ENGQIHIH

-192 HIDLKKLLAD
+192 HINLKKLLAE

-208 GFLRSPTTIQSAAT
+208 GYLRSPTTIQSAAT

-266 ILSMTEPKHVYDYTG
+266 ILSMTEPEDVYNYTG

-296 HGHIINYDDS
+296 NEHIMNYDGY
-306 KIIRY
+306 KIIRH
-311 TLSDYLKKVDS
+311 TLSDYLKKKGS
-322 HFELTED
+322 TFELTTD
-329 VFDKIWEC
+329 IFDKIC
-337 AYTKTDRDTYQAME
+337 KYALSKTDRDTYQAME

-464 ATMGALTGDSVI
+464 ATMG
-476 YLNYKDAV
+476 
-484 PVPSDS
+484 
-490 AIYFE
+490 
-495 NIKFKEMERFLVS
+495 
-508 HNLTKTK
+508 
-515 EPIKFD
+515 
-521 ENTYY
+521 
-526 YNLVPGVRTHDSG
+526 
-539 VICRLFPEGTEIKKF
+539 
-554 MVFKDPNLKW
+554 
-564 LKIKYRAYSALGSD
+564 
-578 QRVIIV
+578 
-584 TDDHPLPVKKD
+584 
-595 GDKRF
+595 
-600 VRTLARDIQVGDQL
+600 
-614 LSSISLS
+614 
-621 DNFCAYSCEVTEIVE
+621 
-636 LHEQYIGYDI
+636 
-646 ETSTD
+646 
-651 RFDVDGIVSHNCRTR
+651 CRTR

-701 KYPDDEALRYHE
+701 KYPNDEAARYHE

-728 NRQRFE
+728 NRLRLE
-734 YISHR
+734 YI
-739 KAKNLPFLMG
+739 
-749 QHLYIGSE
+749 
-757 NLGPEDEIGEVI
+757 
-769 KQGSISVGF
+769 
-778 IGLAETLTALF
+778 
-789 GKHHG
+789 
-794 ESEKSQQYGLAI
+794 
-806 VGHMND
+806 
-812 LMHKFSEEENMNY
+812 
-825 SLFATPAEGCSG
+825 
-837 RLLKACRKRFG
+837 
-848 IVPGVTDKL
+848 
-857 YFTNSIHVPVS
+857 
-868 YKISAFDK
+868 
-876 VNIEAPYHP
+876 
-885 LCEAGI
+885 
-891 IGYIELDYDAT
+891 
-902 KNIDAFE
+902 
-909 TLVNHMADSGM
+909 
-920 TYFSI
+920 
-925 NHPVDHDPVCGYF
+925 
-938 GYIPVGGVCPRC
+938 
-950 GRKEGEGV
+950 
-958 TVRKLLSLKSYSP
+958 
-971 TPEFAIDR
+971 
-979 DMLELDD
+979 
-986 IVPNDL
+986 

>member
-1 MIKKHLI
+1 
-8 LLELK
+8 
-13 RGLAQMIVIKRDGR
+13 MIVIKRDGR

-38 AINKAVISAG
+38 ATSKAVISAG
-48 TGVGIPKKVADMVL
+48 TGIGIPKKVADMVL
-62 KTLQEENK
+62 ETLQKENNA
-70 DEVSIEHIQDLV
+70 EITIEHIQDLV

-101 DTRSRERSRRS
+101 DTRSRERSKRS

-157 YFFNNIIDTRFKKLH
+157 YFFDNIIDTRFKKLH
-172 EDGQIHIH
+172 ENGQIHIH

-192 HIDLKKLLAD
+192 HINLKKLLAE

-208 GFLRSPTTIQSAAT
+208 GYLRSPTTIQSAAT

-266 ILSMTEPKHVYDYTG
+266 ILSMTEPEDVYNYTG

-296 HGHIINYDDS
+296 NEHIMNYDGY
-306 KIIRY
+306 KIIRH
-311 TLSDYLKKVDS
+311 TLSDYLKKKGS
-322 HFELTED
+322 TFELTTD
-329 VFDKIWEC
+329 IFDKIC
-337 AYTKTDRDTYQAME
+337 KYALSKTDRDTYQAME

-464 ATMGALTGDSVI
+464 ATMG
-476 YLNYKDAV
+476 
-484 PVPSDS
+484 
-490 AIYFE
+490 
-495 NIKFKEMERFLVS
+495 
-508 HNLTKTK
+508 
-515 EPIKFD
+515 
-521 ENTYY
+521 
-526 YNLVPGVRTHDSG
+526 
-539 VICRLFPEGTEIKKF
+539 
-554 MVFKDPNLKW
+554 
-564 LKIKYRAYSALGSD
+564 
-578 QRVIIV
+578 
-584 TDDHPLPVKKD
+584 
-595 GDKRF
+595 
-600 VRTLARDIQVGDQL
+600 
-614 LSSISLS
+614 
-621 DNFCAYSCEVTEIVE
+621 
-636 LHEQYIGYDI
+636 
-646 ETSTD
+646 
-651 RFDVDGIVSHNCRTR
+651 CRTR

-701 KYPDDEALRYHE
+701 KYPDDEAARYHE

-794 ESEKSQQYGLAI
+794 ESEKSQQYGLTI
-806 VGHMND
+806 IGHMND

-857 YFTNSIHVPVS
+857 YLTNSVHVPVS

-909 TLVNHMADSGM
+909 TLVNYMADSGM

-979 DMLELDD
+979 DMLALDD
-986 IVPNDL
+986 AVPNEL

>member
-1 MIKKHLI
+1 
-8 LLELK
+8 
-13 RGLAQMIVIKRDGR
+13 MIVIKRDGR

-38 AINKAVISAG
+38 ATSKAVISAG
-48 TGVGIPKKVADMVL
+48 TGIGIPKKVADMVL
-62 KTLQEENK
+62 ETLQKENN
-70 DEVSIEHIQDLV
+70 DEITIEHIQDLV

-101 DTRSRERSRRS
+101 DTRSRERSKRS

-157 YFFNNIIDTRFKKLH
+157 YFFDNIIDTRFKKLH
-172 EDGQIHIH
+172 ENGQIHIH

-192 HIDLKKLLAD
+192 HINLKKLLAE

-208 GFLRSPTTIQSAAT
+208 GYLRSPTTIQSAAT

-266 ILSMTEPKHVYDYTG
+266 ILSMTEPEDVYDYTG

-296 HGHIINYDDS
+296 NEHIMNYDGY
-306 KIIRY
+306 KIIRH
-311 TLSDYLKKVDS
+311 TLSDYLKKKGS
-322 HFELTED
+322 TFELTTD
-329 VFDKIWEC
+329 IFDKIC
-337 AYTKTDRDTYQAME
+337 KYALSKTDRDTYQAME

-453 YYVPGRPETEI
+453 YYIPGRPETEI
-464 ATMGALTGDSVI
+464 ATMG
-476 YLNYKDAV
+476 
-484 PVPSDS
+484 
-490 AIYFE
+490 
-495 NIKFKEMERFLVS
+495 
-508 HNLTKTK
+508 
-515 EPIKFD
+515 
-521 ENTYY
+521 
-526 YNLVPGVRTHDSG
+526 
-539 VICRLFPEGTEIKKF
+539 
-554 MVFKDPNLKW
+554 
-564 LKIKYRAYSALGSD
+564 
-578 QRVIIV
+578 
-584 TDDHPLPVKKD
+584 
-595 GDKRF
+595 
-600 VRTLARDIQVGDQL
+600 
-614 LSSISLS
+614 
-621 DNFCAYSCEVTEIVE
+621 
-636 LHEQYIGYDI
+636 
-646 ETSTD
+646 
-651 RFDVDGIVSHNCRTR
+651 CRTR

-671 YDKNHQQTSGRGNLF
+671 YDKNHQQTTGRGNLF

-701 KYPDDEALRYHE
+701 KYPDDEAARYHE

-794 ESEKSQQYGLAI
+794 ESEKSQQYGLTI
-806 VGHMND
+806 IGHMND

-857 YFTNSIHVPVS
+857 YLTNSVHVPVS

-909 TLVNHMADSGM
+909 TLVNYMADSGM

-979 DMLELDD
+979 DMLALDD
-986 IVPNDL
+986 AVPNEL

>member
-1 MIKKHLI
+1 
-8 LLELK
+8 
-13 RGLAQMIVIKRDGR
+13 MIVIKRDGR

-38 AINKAVISAG
+38 ATSKAVISAG
-48 TGVGIPKKVADMVL
+48 TGIGIPKKVADMVL
-62 KTLQEENK
+62 ETLQKENNA
-70 DEVSIEHIQDLV
+70 EITIEHIQDLV

-101 DTRSRERSRRS
+101 DTRSRERSKRS

-157 YFFNNIIDTRFKKLH
+157 YFFDNIIDTRFKKLH
-172 EDGQIHIH
+172 ENGQIHIH

-192 HIDLKKLLAD
+192 HINLKKLLAE

-208 GFLRSPTTIQSAAT
+208 GYLRSPTTIQSAAT

-266 ILSMTEPKHVYDYTG
+266 ILSMTEPEDVYDYTG

-296 HGHIINYDDS
+296 NEHIMNYDGY
-306 KIIRY
+306 KIIRH
-311 TLSDYLKKVDS
+311 TLSDYLKKKGS
-322 HFELTED
+322 TFELTTD
-329 VFDKIWEC
+329 IFDKIC
-337 AYTKTDRDTYQAME
+337 KYALSKTDRDTYQAME

-464 ATMGALTGDSVI
+464 ATMG
-476 YLNYKDAV
+476 
-484 PVPSDS
+484 
-490 AIYFE
+490 
-495 NIKFKEMERFLVS
+495 
-508 HNLTKTK
+508 
-515 EPIKFD
+515 
-521 ENTYY
+521 
-526 YNLVPGVRTHDSG
+526 
-539 VICRLFPEGTEIKKF
+539 
-554 MVFKDPNLKW
+554 
-564 LKIKYRAYSALGSD
+564 
-578 QRVIIV
+578 
-584 TDDHPLPVKKD
+584 
-595 GDKRF
+595 
-600 VRTLARDIQVGDQL
+600 
-614 LSSISLS
+614 
-621 DNFCAYSCEVTEIVE
+621 
-636 LHEQYIGYDI
+636 
-646 ETSTD
+646 
-651 RFDVDGIVSHNCRTR
+651 CRTR

-701 KYPDDEALRYHE
+701 KYPDDEAARYHE

-794 ESEKSQQYGLAI
+794 ESEKSQQYGLTI
-806 VGHMND
+806 IGHMND

-857 YFTNSIHVPVS
+857 YLTNSVHVPVS

-909 TLVNHMADSGM
+909 TLVNYMADSGM

-979 DMLELDD
+979 DMLALDD
-986 IVPNDL
+986 AVPNEL

>member
-1 MIKKHLI
+1 
-8 LLELK
+8 
-13 RGLAQMIVIKRDGR
+13 MIVIKRDGR

-38 AINKAVISAG
+38 ATSKAVISAG
-48 TGVGIPKKVADMVL
+48 TGIGIPKKVADMVL
-62 KTLQEENK
+62 KTLQEENN
-70 DEVSIEHIQDLV
+70 DEISIEHIQDLV

-101 DTRSRERSRRS
+101 DTRSRERSKRS

-157 YFFNNIIDTRFKKLH
+157 YFFDNIIDTRFKKLH
-172 EDGQIHIH
+172 ENGQIHIH

-192 HIDLKKLLAD
+192 HINLKKLLAE

-208 GFLRSPTTIQSAAT
+208 GYLRSPTTIQSAAT

-266 ILSMTEPKHVYDYTG
+266 ILSMTEPEDVYDYTG

-296 HGHIINYDDS
+296 NEHIMNYDGY
-306 KIIRY
+306 KIIRH
-311 TLSDYLKKVDS
+311 TLSDYLKKKGS
-322 HFELTED
+322 TFELTTD
-329 VFDKIWEC
+329 IFDKIC
-337 AYTKTDRDTYQAME
+337 KYALSKTDRDTYQAME

-464 ATMGALTGDSVI
+464 ATMG
-476 YLNYKDAV
+476 
-484 PVPSDS
+484 
-490 AIYFE
+490 
-495 NIKFKEMERFLVS
+495 
-508 HNLTKTK
+508 
-515 EPIKFD
+515 
-521 ENTYY
+521 
-526 YNLVPGVRTHDSG
+526 
-539 VICRLFPEGTEIKKF
+539 
-554 MVFKDPNLKW
+554 
-564 LKIKYRAYSALGSD
+564 
-578 QRVIIV
+578 
-584 TDDHPLPVKKD
+584 
-595 GDKRF
+595 
-600 VRTLARDIQVGDQL
+600 
-614 LSSISLS
+614 
-621 DNFCAYSCEVTEIVE
+621 
-636 LHEQYIGYDI
+636 
-646 ETSTD
+646 
-651 RFDVDGIVSHNCRTR
+651 CRTR

-701 KYPDDEALRYHE
+701 KYPDDEAARYHE

-794 ESEKSQQYGLAI
+794 ESEKSQQYGLTI
-806 VGHMND
+806 IGHMND

-857 YFTNSIHVPVS
+857 YLTNSVHVPVS

-909 TLVNHMADSGM
+909 TLVNYMADSGM

-958 TVRKLLSLKSYSP
+958 TVRKLLSLRSYSP

-979 DMLELDD
+979 DMLALDD
-986 IVPNDL
+986 AVPNEL

>member
-1 MIKKHLI
+1 
-8 LLELK
+8 
-13 RGLAQMIVIKRDGR
+13 MIVIKRDGR

-38 AINKAVISAG
+38 ATSKAVISAG
-48 TGVGIPKKVADMVL
+48 TGIGIPKKVADMVL
-62 KTLQEENK
+62 KTLQEENN
-70 DEVSIEHIQDLV
+70 DEITIEHIQDLV

-101 DTRSRERSRRS
+101 DTRSRERSKRS

-157 YFFNNIIDTRFKKLH
+157 YFFDNIIDARFKKLH
-172 EDGQIHIH
+172 ENGQIHIH

-192 HIDLKKLLAD
+192 HINLKKLLAE

-208 GFLRSPTTIQSAAT
+208 GYLRSPTTIQSAAT

-266 ILSMTEPKHVYDYTG
+266 ILSMTEPEDVYDYTG

-296 HGHIINYDDS
+296 NEHIMNYDGY
-306 KIIRY
+306 KIIRH
-311 TLSDYLKKVDS
+311 TLSDYLKKKGS
-322 HFELTED
+322 TFELTTD
-329 VFDKIWEC
+329 IFDKIC
-337 AYTKTDRDTYQAME
+337 KYALTKTDRDTYQAME

-464 ATMGALTGDSVI
+464 ATMG
-476 YLNYKDAV
+476 
-484 PVPSDS
+484 
-490 AIYFE
+490 
-495 NIKFKEMERFLVS
+495 
-508 HNLTKTK
+508 
-515 EPIKFD
+515 
-521 ENTYY
+521 
-526 YNLVPGVRTHDSG
+526 
-539 VICRLFPEGTEIKKF
+539 
-554 MVFKDPNLKW
+554 
-564 LKIKYRAYSALGSD
+564 
-578 QRVIIV
+578 
-584 TDDHPLPVKKD
+584 
-595 GDKRF
+595 
-600 VRTLARDIQVGDQL
+600 
-614 LSSISLS
+614 
-621 DNFCAYSCEVTEIVE
+621 
-636 LHEQYIGYDI
+636 
-646 ETSTD
+646 
-651 RFDVDGIVSHNCRTR
+651 CRTR

-701 KYPDDEALRYHE
+701 KYPDDEAARYHE

-794 ESEKSQQYGLAI
+794 ESEKSQQYGLTI
-806 VGHMND
+806 IGHMND

-857 YFTNSIHVPVS
+857 YLTNSVHVPVS

-909 TLVNHMADSGM
+909 TLVNYMADSGM

-979 DMLELDD
+979 DMLALDD
-986 IVPNDL
+986 AVPNDL

>member
-1 MIKKHLI
+1 
-8 LLELK
+8 
-13 RGLAQMIVIKRDGR
+13 MIVIKRDGR

-38 AINKAVISAG
+38 ATSKAVISAG
-48 TGVGIPKKVADMVL
+48 TGIGIPKKVADMVL
-62 KTLQEENK
+62 KTLQEENN
-70 DEVSIEHIQDLV
+70 DEITIEHIQDLV
-82 EISLM
+82 EVSLM

-101 DTRSRERSRRS
+101 DTRSRERSKRS

-157 YFFNNIIDTRFKKLH
+157 YFFDNIIDTRFKKLH
-172 EDGQIHIH
+172 ENGQIHIH

-192 HIDLKKLLAD
+192 HINLKKLLAE

-208 GFLRSPTTIQSAAT
+208 GYLRSPTTIQSAAT

-266 ILSMTEPKHVYDYTG
+266 ILSMTEPEDVYNYTG

-296 HGHIINYDDS
+296 NEHIMNYDGY
-306 KIIRY
+306 KIIRH
-311 TLSDYLKKVDS
+311 TLSDYLKKRGS
-322 HFELTED
+322 TFELTTD
-329 VFDKIWEC
+329 IFDKIC
-337 AYTKTDRDTYQAME
+337 KYALSKTDRDTYQAME

-464 ATMGALTGDSVI
+464 ATMG
-476 YLNYKDAV
+476 
-484 PVPSDS
+484 
-490 AIYFE
+490 
-495 NIKFKEMERFLVS
+495 
-508 HNLTKTK
+508 
-515 EPIKFD
+515 
-521 ENTYY
+521 
-526 YNLVPGVRTHDSG
+526 
-539 VICRLFPEGTEIKKF
+539 
-554 MVFKDPNLKW
+554 
-564 LKIKYRAYSALGSD
+564 
-578 QRVIIV
+578 
-584 TDDHPLPVKKD
+584 
-595 GDKRF
+595 
-600 VRTLARDIQVGDQL
+600 
-614 LSSISLS
+614 
-621 DNFCAYSCEVTEIVE
+621 
-636 LHEQYIGYDI
+636 
-646 ETSTD
+646 
-651 RFDVDGIVSHNCRTR
+651 CRTR

-701 KYPDDEALRYHE
+701 KYPDDEAARYHE

-794 ESEKSQQYGLAI
+794 ESEKSQQYGLTI
-806 VGHMND
+806 IGHMND

-848 IVPGVTDKL
+848 IVPGVTDKPYL
-857 YFTNSIHVPVS
+857 TNSVHVPVS

-909 TLVNHMADSGM
+909 TLVNYMADSGM

-958 TVRKLLSLKSYSP
+958 TVRKLLSLRSYSP

-979 DMLELDD
+979 DMLALDD
-986 IVPNDL
+986 AVPNDL

>member
-1 MIKKHLI
+1 
-8 LLELK
+8 
-13 RGLAQMIVIKRDGR
+13 MIVIKRDGR

-38 AINKAVISAG
+38 ATSKAVISAG
-48 TGVGIPKKVADMVL
+48 TGIGIPKKVADMVL
-62 KTLQEENK
+62 ETLQKENN
-70 DEVSIEHIQDLV
+70 DEITIEHIQDLV

-101 DTRSRERSRRS
+101 DTRSRERSKRS

-157 YFFNNIIDTRFKKLH
+157 YFFDNIIDTRFKKLH
-172 EDGQIHIH
+172 ENGQIHIH

-192 HIDLKKLLAD
+192 HINLKKLLAE

-208 GFLRSPTTIQSAAT
+208 GYLRSPTTIQSAAT

-266 ILSMTEPKHVYDYTG
+266 ILSMTESEDVYNYTG

-296 HGHIINYDDS
+296 NEHIMNYDGY
-306 KIIRY
+306 KIIRH
-311 TLSDYLKKVDS
+311 TLSDYLKKKGS
-322 HFELTED
+322 TFELTTD
-329 VFDKIWEC
+329 IFDKIC
-337 AYTKTDRDTYQAME
+337 KYALSKTDRDTYQAME

-453 YYVPGRPETEI
+453 YYIPGRPETEI
-464 ATMGALTGDSVI
+464 ATMG
-476 YLNYKDAV
+476 
-484 PVPSDS
+484 
-490 AIYFE
+490 
-495 NIKFKEMERFLVS
+495 
-508 HNLTKTK
+508 
-515 EPIKFD
+515 
-521 ENTYY
+521 
-526 YNLVPGVRTHDSG
+526 
-539 VICRLFPEGTEIKKF
+539 
-554 MVFKDPNLKW
+554 
-564 LKIKYRAYSALGSD
+564 
-578 QRVIIV
+578 
-584 TDDHPLPVKKD
+584 
-595 GDKRF
+595 
-600 VRTLARDIQVGDQL
+600 
-614 LSSISLS
+614 
-621 DNFCAYSCEVTEIVE
+621 
-636 LHEQYIGYDI
+636 
-646 ETSTD
+646 
-651 RFDVDGIVSHNCRTR
+651 CRTR

-701 KYPDDEALRYHE
+701 KYPDDEAARYHE

-794 ESEKSQQYGLAI
+794 ESEKSQQYGLTI
-806 VGHMND
+806 IGHMND

-857 YFTNSIHVPVS
+857 YLTNSVHVPVS

-909 TLVNHMADSGM
+909 TLVNYMADSGM

-958 TVRKLLSLKSYSP
+958 TVRKLLSLRSYSP

-979 DMLELDD
+979 DMLALDD
-986 IVPNDL
+986 AVPNEL

>member
-1 MIKKHLI
+1 
-8 LLELK
+8 
-13 RGLAQMIVIKRDGR
+13 MIVIKRDGR

-38 AINKAVISAG
+38 ATSKAVISAG
-48 TGVGIPKKVADMVL
+48 TGIGIPKKVADMVL
-62 KTLQEENK
+62 KTLQEENN
-70 DEVSIEHIQDLV
+70 DEITIEHIQDLV

-101 DTRSRERSRRS
+101 DTRSRERSKRS

-157 YFFNNIIDTRFKKLH
+157 YFFDNIIDTRFKKLH
-172 EDGQIHIH
+172 ENGQIHIH

-192 HIDLKKLLAD
+192 HINLKKLLAE

-208 GFLRSPTTIQSAAT
+208 GYLRSPTTIQSAAT

-266 ILSMTEPKHVYDYTG
+266 ILSMTEPEDVYNYTG

-296 HGHIINYDDS
+296 NEHIMNYDGY
-306 KIIRY
+306 KIIRH
-311 TLSDYLKKVDS
+311 TLSDYLKKKGS
-322 HFELTED
+322 TFELTTD
-329 VFDKIWEC
+329 IFDKIC
-337 AYTKTDRDTYQAME
+337 KYALSKTDRDTYQAME

-464 ATMGALTGDSVI
+464 ATMG
-476 YLNYKDAV
+476 
-484 PVPSDS
+484 
-490 AIYFE
+490 
-495 NIKFKEMERFLVS
+495 
-508 HNLTKTK
+508 
-515 EPIKFD
+515 
-521 ENTYY
+521 
-526 YNLVPGVRTHDSG
+526 
-539 VICRLFPEGTEIKKF
+539 
-554 MVFKDPNLKW
+554 
-564 LKIKYRAYSALGSD
+564 
-578 QRVIIV
+578 
-584 TDDHPLPVKKD
+584 
-595 GDKRF
+595 
-600 VRTLARDIQVGDQL
+600 
-614 LSSISLS
+614 
-621 DNFCAYSCEVTEIVE
+621 
-636 LHEQYIGYDI
+636 
-646 ETSTD
+646 
-651 RFDVDGIVSHNCRTR
+651 CRTR

-701 KYPDDEALRYHE
+701 KYPDDEAARYHE

-794 ESEKSQQYGLAI
+794 ESEKSQQYGLTI
-806 VGHMND
+806 IGHMND

-857 YFTNSIHVPVS
+857 YLTNSVHVPVS

-909 TLVNHMADSGM
+909 TLVNYMADSGM

-979 DMLELDD
+979 DMLALDD
-986 IVPNDL
+986 AVPNEL

>member
-1 MIKKHLI
+1 
-8 LLELK
+8 
-13 RGLAQMIVIKRDGR
+13 
-27 KVEFDLSKIIS
+27 
-38 AINKAVISAG
+38 
-48 TGVGIPKKVADMVL
+48 
-62 KTLQEENK
+62 
-70 DEVSIEHIQDLV
+70 
-82 EISLM
+82 
-87 KLNPDVAKCYILYR
+87 
-101 DTRSRERSRRS
+101 
-112 EINKKIAELI
+112 
-122 KIDASESDTKREN
+122 
-135 ANIDGDTMCGSML
+135 
-148 KIGGTVTKE
+148 
-157 YFFNNIIDTRFKKLH
+157 
-172 EDGQIHIH
+172 
-180 DADLALFTINCL
+180 
-192 HIDLKKLLAD
+192 
-202 GFSTGH
+202 
-208 GFLRSPTTIQSAAT
+208 
-222 LACIALQSNQN
+222 
-233 DCFGGQAYPSIDY
+233 
-246 DLAPYVA
+246 
-253 KSFVRNVVEHLRS
+253 
-266 ILSMTEPKHVYDYTG
+266 
-281 YKTDV
+281 
-286 LPVLDKYIKK
+286 
-296 HGHIINYDDS
+296 
-306 KIIRY
+306 
-311 TLSDYLKKVDS
+311 
-322 HFELTED
+322 
-329 VFDKIWEC
+329 
-337 AYTKTDRDTYQAME
+337 
-351 AMQHNFCTLQ
+351 
-361 SRSGGQTP
+361 
-369 FSSINFGTDT
+369 
-379 SEEGRMVTKNI
+379 MVTKNI

-464 ATMGALTGDSVI
+464 ATMGALTGTSVLHVDTDNASI
-476 YLNYKDAV
+476 DIPFKNLESYLLQN
-484 PVPSDS
+484 
-490 AIYFE
+490 E
-495 NIKFKEMERFLVS
+495 
-508 HNLTKTK
+508 LTTTTK
-515 EPIKFD
+515 RKQFD
-521 ENTYY
+521 KYTYY
-526 YNLVPGVRTHDSG
+526 YDLVDGVYTRDSLADDNKT
-539 VICRLFPEGTEIKKF
+539 CIKRF
-554 MVFKDPNLKW
+554 MVFNDPKLKW
-564 LKIKYRAYSALGSD
+564 IIIKFVVTAMSLRHVPSSTYTNY
-578 QRVIIV
+578 IIV
-584 TDDHPLPVKKD
+584 TSDHPLPVINEY
-595 GDKRF
+595 GNT
-600 VRTLARDIQVGDQL
+600 VRTRADEIKVGDL
-614 LSSISLS
+614 LVPARNPYAST
-621 DNFCAYSCEVTEIVE
+621 CEVCSIEE
-636 LHEQYIGYDI
+636 CNEQYIGYDI

-651 RFDVDGIVSHNCRTR
+651 RFDTESIVSHNCRTR

-701 KYPDDEALRYHE
+701 KYPDNEASRYHE

-794 ESEKSQQYGLAI
+794 ESEKSQQYGLTI
-806 VGHMND
+806 IGHMND

-848 IVPGVTDKL
+848 IVPGVTDKPYL
-857 YFTNSIHVPVS
+857 TNSVHVPVS

-909 TLVNHMADSGM
+909 MLVNHMADSGM

-958 TVRKLLSLKSYSP
+958 TVRKLLSLRSYSP

-979 DMLELDD
+979 DMLALDD
-986 IVPNDL
+986 AVPNDL

>member
-1 MIKKHLI
+1 
-8 LLELK
+8 
-13 RGLAQMIVIKRDGR
+13 MIVIKRDGR

-48 TGVGIPKKVADMVL
+48 TGVGVPKKVADMVL
-62 KTLQEENK
+62 ETLQEENK
-70 DEVSIEHIQDLV
+70 DEISIEHIQDLV

-192 HIDLKKLLAD
+192 HIDLKKLLAN

-329 VFDKIWEC
+329 VFDKIWEY
-337 AYTKTDRDTYQAME
+337 ALSKTDRDTYQAME

-421 SKNYD
+421 NKNYD

-464 ATMGALTGDSVI
+464 ATMG
-476 YLNYKDAV
+476 
-484 PVPSDS
+484 
-490 AIYFE
+490 
-495 NIKFKEMERFLVS
+495 
-508 HNLTKTK
+508 
-515 EPIKFD
+515 
-521 ENTYY
+521 
-526 YNLVPGVRTHDSG
+526 
-539 VICRLFPEGTEIKKF
+539 
-554 MVFKDPNLKW
+554 
-564 LKIKYRAYSALGSD
+564 
-578 QRVIIV
+578 
-584 TDDHPLPVKKD
+584 
-595 GDKRF
+595 
-600 VRTLARDIQVGDQL
+600 
-614 LSSISLS
+614 
-621 DNFCAYSCEVTEIVE
+621 
-636 LHEQYIGYDI
+636 
-646 ETSTD
+646 
-651 RFDVDGIVSHNCRTR
+651 CRTR

-794 ESEKSQQYGLAI
+794 ESEKSQRYGLAI
-806 VGHMND
+806 IRHMND

-857 YFTNSIHVPVS
+857 YLTNSVHVPVS

-909 TLVNHMADSGM
+909 TLVNYMADSGM

>member
-1 MIKKHLI
+1 
-8 LLELK
+8 
-13 RGLAQMIVIKRDGR
+13 MIVIKRDGR

-38 AINKAVISAG
+38 ATSKAVISAG
-48 TGVGIPKKVADMVL
+48 TGIGIPKKVADMVL
-62 KTLQEENK
+62 ETLQKENN
-70 DEVSIEHIQDLV
+70 DEITIEHIQDLV

-101 DTRSRERSRRS
+101 DTRSRERSKRS

-157 YFFNNIIDTRFKKLH
+157 YFFDNIIDTRFKKLH
-172 EDGQIHIH
+172 ENGQIHIH

-192 HIDLKKLLAD
+192 HINLKKLLAE

-208 GFLRSPTTIQSAAT
+208 GYLRSPTTIQSAAT

-266 ILSMTEPKHVYDYTG
+266 ILSMTEPEDVYNYTG

-296 HGHIINYDDS
+296 NEHIMNYDGY
-306 KIIRY
+306 KIIRH
-311 TLSDYLKKVDS
+311 TLSDYLKKKGS
-322 HFELTED
+322 TFELTTD
-329 VFDKIWEC
+329 IFDKIC
-337 AYTKTDRDTYQAME
+337 KYALSKTDRDTYQAME

-453 YYVPGRPETEI
+453 YYIPGRPETEI
-464 ATMGALTGDSVI
+464 ATMG
-476 YLNYKDAV
+476 
-484 PVPSDS
+484 
-490 AIYFE
+490 
-495 NIKFKEMERFLVS
+495 
-508 HNLTKTK
+508 
-515 EPIKFD
+515 
-521 ENTYY
+521 
-526 YNLVPGVRTHDSG
+526 
-539 VICRLFPEGTEIKKF
+539 
-554 MVFKDPNLKW
+554 
-564 LKIKYRAYSALGSD
+564 
-578 QRVIIV
+578 
-584 TDDHPLPVKKD
+584 
-595 GDKRF
+595 
-600 VRTLARDIQVGDQL
+600 
-614 LSSISLS
+614 
-621 DNFCAYSCEVTEIVE
+621 
-636 LHEQYIGYDI
+636 
-646 ETSTD
+646 
-651 RFDVDGIVSHNCRTR
+651 CRTR

-701 KYPDDEALRYHE
+701 KYPDDEAARYHE

-794 ESEKSQQYGLAI
+794 ESEKSQQYGLTI
-806 VGHMND
+806 IGHMND

-857 YFTNSIHVPVS
+857 YLTNSVHVPVS

-909 TLVNHMADSGM
+909 TLVNYMADSGM

-950 GRKEGEGV
+950 GIKEGEGV
-958 TVRKLLSLKSYSP
+958 TVRKLLSLRSYSP

-979 DMLELDD
+979 DMLALDD
-986 IVPNDL
+986 AVPNEL

>member
-1 MIKKHLI
+1 
-8 LLELK
+8 
-13 RGLAQMIVIKRDGR
+13 MIVIKRDGR

-38 AINKAVISAG
+38 ATSKAVISAG
-48 TGVGIPKKVADMVL
+48 TGIGIPKKVADMVL
-62 KTLQEENK
+62 ETLQKENN
-70 DEVSIEHIQDLV
+70 DEITIEHIQDLV

-101 DTRSRERSRRS
+101 DTRSRERSKRS

-157 YFFNNIIDTRFKKLH
+157 YFFDNIIDTRFKKLH
-172 EDGQIHIH
+172 ENGQIHIH

-192 HIDLKKLLAD
+192 HINLKKLLAE

-208 GFLRSPTTIQSAAT
+208 GYLRSPTTIQSAAT

-266 ILSMTEPKHVYDYTG
+266 ILSMTEPEDVYDYTG

-296 HGHIINYDDS
+296 NEHIMNYDGY
-306 KIIRY
+306 KIIRH
-311 TLSDYLKKVDS
+311 TLSDYLKKRGS
-322 HFELTED
+322 TFELTTD
-329 VFDKIWEC
+329 IFDKIC
-337 AYTKTDRDTYQAME
+337 KYALSKTDRDTYQAME

-464 ATMGALTGDSVI
+464 ATMG
-476 YLNYKDAV
+476 
-484 PVPSDS
+484 
-490 AIYFE
+490 
-495 NIKFKEMERFLVS
+495 
-508 HNLTKTK
+508 
-515 EPIKFD
+515 
-521 ENTYY
+521 
-526 YNLVPGVRTHDSG
+526 
-539 VICRLFPEGTEIKKF
+539 
-554 MVFKDPNLKW
+554 
-564 LKIKYRAYSALGSD
+564 
-578 QRVIIV
+578 
-584 TDDHPLPVKKD
+584 
-595 GDKRF
+595 
-600 VRTLARDIQVGDQL
+600 
-614 LSSISLS
+614 
-621 DNFCAYSCEVTEIVE
+621 
-636 LHEQYIGYDI
+636 
-646 ETSTD
+646 
-651 RFDVDGIVSHNCRTR
+651 CRTR

-701 KYPDDEALRYHE
+701 KYPDDEAARYHE

-794 ESEKSQQYGLAI
+794 ESEKSQQYGLTI
-806 VGHMND
+806 IGHMND

-857 YFTNSIHVPVS
+857 YLTNSVHVPVS

-909 TLVNHMADSGM
+909 TLVNYMADSGM

-958 TVRKLLSLKSYSP
+958 TVRKLLSLRSYSP

-979 DMLELDD
+979 DMLALDD
-986 IVPNDL
+986 AVPNEL

>member
-1 MIKKHLI
+1 
-8 LLELK
+8 
-13 RGLAQMIVIKRDGR
+13 MIVIKRDGR

-38 AINKAVISAG
+38 ATSKAVLSVG
-48 TGVGIPKKVADMVL
+48 TGIDIPKKVADMVL

-70 DEVSIEHIQDLV
+70 DEITIEHIQDLV
-82 EISLM
+82 EIALM

-101 DTRSRERSRRS
+101 DTRSRERSKRS

-157 YFFNNIIDTRFKKLH
+157 YFFDNIIDARFKKLH
-172 EDGQIHIH
+172 ENGQIHIH

-192 HIDLKKLLAD
+192 HINLKKLLAE

-208 GFLRSPTTIQSAAT
+208 GYLRSPTTIQSAAT

-266 ILSMTEPKHVYDYTG
+266 ILSMTEPEDVYNYTG

-296 HGHIINYDDS
+296 HGHIMNHDGY
-306 KIIRY
+306 KIIQC
-311 TLSDYLKKVDS
+311 TLSDYLKKKGS
-322 HFELTED
+322 SFELTTD
-329 VFDKIWEC
+329 VFDKICKYAE
-337 AYTKTDRDTYQAME
+337 TKTDRDTYQAME

-421 SKNYD
+421 NKNYD

-464 ATMGALTGDSVI
+464 ATMGCVRGSEVALWKVGETDVSFRTFAEMGLYLLDKYTLSTYSDNSRYIDMEKETLDLRIWDSHTNAFV
-476 YLNYKDAV
+476 KV
-484 PVPSDS
+484 
-490 AIYFE
+490 
-495 NIKFKEMERFLVS
+495 
-508 HNLTKTK
+508 
-515 EPIKFD
+515 
-521 ENTYY
+521 
-526 YNLVPGVRTHDSG
+526 
-539 VICRLFPEGTEIKKF
+539 KKF
-554 MVFKDPNLKW
+554 IMNHNVTNW
-564 LKIKYRAYSALGSD
+564 R
-578 QRVIIV
+578 RVEFSNGNHVVV
-584 TDDHPLPVKKD
+584 TGDHPLPVEGRGRTMVD
-595 GDKRF
+595 DIHIGDKIPVTSNYPKIDLIDKIAQYLSIKFTF
-600 VRTLARDIQVGDQL
+600 V
-614 LSSISLS
+614 SSTEVRSIEPIS
-621 DNFCAYSCEVTEIVE
+621 YSGYSYDVETE
-636 LHEQYIGYDI
+636 
-646 ETSTD
+646 SD
-651 RFDVDGIVSHNCRTR
+651 RFDFSGIQSHNCRTR

-701 KYPDDEALRYHE
+701 KYPDDEASRYHE

-794 ESEKSQQYGLAI
+794 ESEKSQQYGLTI
-806 VGHMND
+806 IGHMND

-857 YFTNSIHVPVS
+857 YLTNSVHVPVS

-909 TLVNHMADSGM
+909 MLVNHMADSGM

-958 TVRKLLSLKSYSP
+958 TVRRLLSLRSYSP

-986 IVPNDL
+986 VVPNEL

>member
-1 MIKKHLI
+1 
-8 LLELK
+8 
-13 RGLAQMIVIKRDGR
+13 
-27 KVEFDLSKIIS
+27 
-38 AINKAVISAG
+38 
-48 TGVGIPKKVADMVL
+48 
-62 KTLQEENK
+62 
-70 DEVSIEHIQDLV
+70 
-82 EISLM
+82 
-87 KLNPDVAKCYILYR
+87 
-101 DTRSRERSRRS
+101 
-112 EINKKIAELI
+112 
-122 KIDASESDTKREN
+122 
-135 ANIDGDTMCGSML
+135 
-148 KIGGTVTKE
+148 
-157 YFFNNIIDTRFKKLH
+157 
-172 EDGQIHIH
+172 
-180 DADLALFTINCL
+180 
-192 HIDLKKLLAD
+192 
-202 GFSTGH
+202 
-208 GFLRSPTTIQSAAT
+208 
-222 LACIALQSNQN
+222 
-233 DCFGGQAYPSIDY
+233 
-246 DLAPYVA
+246 
-253 KSFVRNVVEHLRS
+253 
-266 ILSMTEPKHVYDYTG
+266 MTEPEDVYDYTG

-296 HGHIINYDDS
+296 NEHIMNYDGY
-306 KIIRY
+306 KIIRH
-311 TLSDYLKKVDS
+311 TLSDYLKKKGS
-322 HFELTED
+322 TFELTTD
-329 VFDKIWEC
+329 IFDKIC
-337 AYTKTDRDTYQAME
+337 KYALSKTDRDTYQAME

-453 YYVPGRPETEI
+453 YYIPGRPETEI
-464 ATMGALTGDSVI
+464 ATMG
-476 YLNYKDAV
+476 
-484 PVPSDS
+484 
-490 AIYFE
+490 
-495 NIKFKEMERFLVS
+495 
-508 HNLTKTK
+508 
-515 EPIKFD
+515 
-521 ENTYY
+521 
-526 YNLVPGVRTHDSG
+526 
-539 VICRLFPEGTEIKKF
+539 
-554 MVFKDPNLKW
+554 
-564 LKIKYRAYSALGSD
+564 
-578 QRVIIV
+578 
-584 TDDHPLPVKKD
+584 
-595 GDKRF
+595 
-600 VRTLARDIQVGDQL
+600 
-614 LSSISLS
+614 
-621 DNFCAYSCEVTEIVE
+621 
-636 LHEQYIGYDI
+636 
-646 ETSTD
+646 
-651 RFDVDGIVSHNCRTR
+651 CRTR

-671 YDKNHQQTSGRGNLF
+671 YDKNHQQTTGRGNLF

-701 KYPDDEALRYHE
+701 KYPDDEAARYHE

-794 ESEKSQQYGLAI
+794 ESEKSQQYGLTI
-806 VGHMND
+806 IGHMND

-857 YFTNSIHVPVS
+857 YLTNSVHVPVS

-909 TLVNHMADSGM
+909 TLVNYMADSGM

-979 DMLELDD
+979 DMLALDD
-986 IVPNDL
+986 AVPNDL